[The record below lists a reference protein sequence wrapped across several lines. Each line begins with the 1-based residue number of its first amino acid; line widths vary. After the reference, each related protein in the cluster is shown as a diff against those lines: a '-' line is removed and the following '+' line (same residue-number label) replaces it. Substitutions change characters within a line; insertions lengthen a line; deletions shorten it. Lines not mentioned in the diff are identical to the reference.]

1 MSTTLGIYIH
11 IPFCKRKCPYCDF
24 NSFALN
30 PIPEK
35 DYIRSI
41 INELESVIKKED
53 SIHCKPPDTIDTI
66 YIGGGTPS
74 AISPKYIKEILDKL
88 HKSFKLKSEAEI
100 TIEVNPAAVDKD
112 KLKEYKNFGINR
124 LSIGVQ
130 SFDNKVLKILGRIHN
145 TEDAVKTY
153 GDARNAGFENIG
165 IDLMFGIP
173 EQTLDMWLTAVEMA
187 ISIKPEHISIYGLTI
202 EQDTEFYCMQKKG
215 NLILPDE
222 ETYILMYES
231 AIQRLK
237 HAGYIHYE
245 ISNFSLPD
253 YESKHNLRYWQGLD
267 YIGIGAGAHSYI
279 SSETWGK
286 RFWNEEDVFKYMDK
300 IERHGNA
307 ASGMEILTKEKA
319 IREFIFLGLRQVNGI
334 NAKRF
339 CERFN
344 LPLTDKYFEVI
355 PDLKKNNLIEADGDI
370 IRLTQRGLA
379 LSDAVFTEFFD

>member
-1 MSTTLGIYIH
+1 MISNTIGIYIH
-11 IPFCKRKCPYCDF
+11 IPFCKSKCPYCDF

-30 PIPEK
+30 PIPENN
-35 DYIRSI
+35 YIRSL
-41 INELESVIKKED
+41 INELESTIKKED
-53 SIHCKPPDTIDTI
+53 SIHCKPLDTI

-74 AISPKYIKEILDKL
+74 VISAKYIKEILDKL
-88 HKSFKLKSEAEI
+88 HKSFKLKDEI
-100 TIEVNPAAVDKD
+100 EVTIEVNPATVNAD

-145 TEDAVKTY
+145 AKDAIKTY
-153 GDARNAGFENIG
+153 EDARNAGFENIG

-173 EQTLDMWLTAVEMA
+173 NQDIDMWLADIEMA
-187 ISIKPEHISIYGLTI
+187 ISIKPEHISTYGLTI
-202 EQDTEFYCMQKKG
+202 EKGAEFYCMQKKG

-222 ETYILMYES
+222 ETYLLMYES
-231 AIQRLK
+231 AIKRLK
-237 HAGYIHYE
+237 NAGYIHYE

-267 YIGIGAGAHSYI
+267 YIGLGAGAHSYI
-279 SSETWGK
+279 KNNGWGK

-300 IERHGNA
+300 IGRDGSA
-307 ASGMEILTKEKA
+307 ASGMETLTKKDA

-355 PDLKKNNLIEADGDI
+355 PDLEKNNLIKTDGDI
-370 IRLTQRGLA
+370 IRLTQKGLV
-379 LSDAVFTEFFD
+379 LSDAVFAEFFD